1 MYVGVLCVSVG
12 VCVWVEIVDCVSNA
26 LPDRCH
32 RWAALNGGNA
42 AKRIGERKK
51 EKLMEDYQVCLC
63 YFTAGTR
70 PIHCAKLSGN
80 CSFWHVTA

>member
-51 EKLMEDYQVCLC
+51 EKVNGGLPSVSLFLHSWHKAHTLC
-63 YFTAGTR
+63 E
-70 PIHCAKLSGN
+70 IIWQL
-80 CSFWHVTA
+80 